1 VVVAFVK
8 RDSDFVASPD
18 LIGKKHSR
26 RLFIDT
32 HISTLEASMAD
43 VATMSLVAKIVA
55 ILLQIYYG
63 ERSTKRR

>member
-1 VVVAFVK
+1 
-8 RDSDFVASPD
+8 
-18 LIGKKHSR
+18 
-26 RLFIDT
+26 
-32 HISTLEASMAD
+32 MAD